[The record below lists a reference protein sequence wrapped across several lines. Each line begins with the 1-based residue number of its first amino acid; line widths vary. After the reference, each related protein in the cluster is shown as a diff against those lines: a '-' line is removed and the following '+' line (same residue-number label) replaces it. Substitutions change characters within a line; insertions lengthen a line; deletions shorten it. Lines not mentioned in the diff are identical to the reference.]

1 MTLVDV
7 PVTQKLFWADP
18 YQTQLDTHITSVNGN
33 DVTVAQTIFYAF
45 SGGQESDAG
54 TFNMVPVLQ
63 ARKEG
68 LNIIYTLADGH
79 ALKVGDPITMQLDWE
94 RRYQLMRLHFAAEII
109 LELTYQQLNPITKI
123 GAHIAQD
130 KSRID
135 FEWGE
140 NIAQYFPTLTE
151 KANALIAANSDI
163 ISAYSD
169 EQTQKRYWEIT
180 GFARVACGG
189 THLRRTGE
197 VANIQLKR
205 KNIGKGKERIEI
217 YVP

>member
-1 MTLVDV
+1 MVDV

-18 YQTQLDTHITSVNGN
+18 YQTHLDTHITSVNGN

-54 TFNMVPVLQ
+54 TFNSIPVLQ

-68 LNIIYTLADGH
+68 QNIIYTLAEGH
-79 ALKVGDPITMQLDWE
+79 GLKAGDPITMHIDWE
-94 RRYQLMRLHFAAEII
+94 RRYRLMRLHFAAEIV
-109 LELTYQQLNPITKI
+109 LELVYQHLRPITKI

-135 FEWGE
+135 FEWSE
-140 NIAQYFPTLTE
+140 NIAQYFPLITE
-151 KANALIAANSDI
+151 KANALVAADLDI
-163 ISAYSD
+163 TSAYSD
-169 EQTQKRYWEIT
+169 EQTQKRYWEIA
-180 GFARVACGG
+180 GFAHVPCGG

-197 VANIQLKR
+197 VGNIGLKR
-205 KNIGKGKERIEI
+205 KNVGKGKERIEI
-217 YVP
+217 TVT

>member
-1 MTLVDV
+1 
-7 PVTQKLFWADP
+7 
-18 YQTQLDTHITSVNGN
+18 
-33 DVTVAQTIFYAF
+33 
-45 SGGQESDAG
+45 
-54 TFNMVPVLQ
+54 VLQ
-63 ARKEG
+63 ARKES

-79 ALKVGDPITMQLDWE
+79 GFKVGDPITMQLDWE
-94 RRYQLMRLHFAAEII
+94 RRYRLMRLHFAAEII

-140 NIAQYFPTLTE
+140 NIAQYFPMLTE

-180 GFARVACGG
+180 GFARVPCGG

-197 VANIQLKR
+197 VGNIQLKR
-205 KNIGKGKERIEI
+205 KNVGRGKERIEI

>member
-1 MTLVDV
+1 MIDA
-7 PVTQKLFWADP
+7 PVTRKLFWADP
-18 YQTQLDTHITSVNGN
+18 YQTQLDTHITHVADN

-54 TFNMVPVLQ
+54 SFNSVPVLQ

-79 ALKVGDPITMQLDWE
+79 TLKTGDPITMHIDWE

-109 LELTYQQLNPITKI
+109 LELVYQQLNPITKI

-140 NIAQYFPTLTE
+140 NMSQYFPVLTE
-151 KANALIAANSDI
+151 KANALVAANLDI
-163 ISAYSD
+163 VSAYSD
-169 EQTQKRYWEIT
+169 EPNQKRNWEIT

-197 VANIQLKR
+197 VGNIQLKR
-205 KNIGKGKERIEI
+205 KDVGKGKERIEI
-217 YVP
+217 TVA

>member
-1 MTLVDV
+1 MFTDT

-18 YQTQLDTHITSVNGN
+18 YQTRLDTHITSIEGN

-54 TFNMVPVLQ
+54 TFNNHAVLH

-68 LNIIYTLADGH
+68 LNIVYTLADSHGF
-79 ALKVGDPITMQLDWE
+79 KVGDLVTIQLDWE
-94 RRYQLMRLHFAAEII
+94 RRYKLMRLHFAAEII

-135 FEWGE
+135 FEWNE

-151 KANALIAANSDI
+151 KANALVDANRDI

-169 EQTQKRYWEIT
+169 EQTQKRYWEIA

-189 THLRRTGE
+189 THLRQTGE
-197 VANIQLKR
+197 VGYIQLKR
-205 KNIGKGKERIEI
+205 KNVGKGKERIEI
-217 YVP
+217 VVA

>member
-1 MTLVDV
+1 MTFVDA

-33 DVTVAQTIFYAF
+33 DVAAAQTIFYAF

-54 TFNMVPVLQ
+54 TFNQVPVLE

-68 LNIIYTLADGH
+68 QNIVYSLAEGH
-79 ALKVGDPITMQLDWE
+79 GFKVGDPITMQIDWE
-94 RRYQLMRLHFAAEII
+94 RRYRMMRLHFAAEII
-109 LELTYQQLNPITKI
+109 LELVYQQLKPITKI

-140 NIAQYFPTLTE
+140 NISQYFPVISE
-151 KANALIAANSDI
+151 KANALVAANLDI

-169 EQTQKRYWEIT
+169 EATQRRYWEIT
-180 GFARVACGG
+180 GFARVPCGG

-197 VANIQLKR
+197 VGSIQLKR
-205 KNIGKGKERIEI
+205 KNVGKGKERIEI
-217 YVP
+217 TVT

>member
-1 MTLVDV
+1 MTLIDV
-7 PVTQKLFWADP
+7 PATQKHFWADP
-18 YQTQLDTHITSVNGN
+18 YQTRLDTHITAVEGN

-54 TFNMVPVLQ
+54 TFNNQPVLE

-68 LNIIYTLADGH
+68 QNIVYTLAEDHGF
-79 ALKVGDPITMQLDWE
+79 KVGDPVTMQLDWE

-109 LELTYQQLNPITKI
+109 LELTYQQLKPIAKI

-140 NIAQYFPTLTE
+140 NISQYFPTLTE
-151 KANALIAANSDI
+151 KANALVDANLDI

-169 EQTQKRYWEIT
+169 EQTQKRYWEIA
-180 GFARVACGG
+180 GFGHVACGG
-189 THLRRTGE
+189 THLHRTGE
-197 VANIQLKR
+197 VGHIQLKR

-217 YVP
+217 VLS

>member
-1 MTLVDV
+1 MTTVDV
-7 PVTQKLFWADP
+7 PVAQKLFWADP
-18 YQTQLDTHITSVNGN
+18 YQTQLDTHITRVGGN
-33 DVTVAQTIFYAF
+33 EVTVAQTIFYAF

-54 TFNMVPVLQ
+54 TFNQVQVLQ

-68 LNIIYTLADGH
+68 FNIVYTLADGH
-79 ALKVGDPITMQLDWE
+79 GFRVGDPITMHIDWE
-94 RRYQLMRLHFAAEII
+94 RRYRLMRLHFAAEII
-109 LELTYQQLNPITKI
+109 LELVYQQLKPISKI

-140 NIAQYFPTLTE
+140 NIAQHFPMLTE
-151 KANALIAANSDI
+151 KANALVAANLDI

-169 EQTQKRYWEIT
+169 EPTQRRYWEVV
-180 GFARVACGG
+180 GFGHVACGG

-197 VANIQLKR
+197 VGTIQLKR
-205 KNIGKGKERIEI
+205 KNVGKGKERIEI

>member
-1 MTLVDV
+1 MTLSV

-18 YQTQLDTHITSVNGN
+18 YQTQLDTHITHVKGN

-54 TFNMVPVLQ
+54 TFNNQPVLQ

-68 LNIIYTLADGH
+68 QNIVYSLADGH
-79 ALKVGDPITMQLDWE
+79 GFKVGDPLRIQLDWE
-94 RRYQLMRLHFAAEII
+94 RRYKLMRLHFAAEII
-109 LELTYQQLNPITKI
+109 LELTYQNLNPITKI

-135 FEWGE
+135 FEWNE
-140 NIAQYFPTLTE
+140 NIAQYFPLLTE
-151 KANALIAANSDI
+151 KANALVDANLDI
-163 ISAYSD
+163 ISAFSD
-169 EQTQKRYWEIT
+169 EQTQKRYWEIA

-197 VANIQLKR
+197 VGHIQLKR
-205 KNIGKGKERIEI
+205 KNVGKGKERIEI
-217 YVP
+217 VVT